1 MKIITYDA
9 FNRMSGRDM
18 DRVVQFLNR
27 EIESYSDSEAAIL
40 KSVQYAVKDRAG
52 LGGYVFEMFDGPE
65 TIGVA
70 VVNRTG
76 MEDYMPD
83 NILVYLAIKKEVQ
96 RNGHGR
102 QLLSYALEH
111 CEGEVMLHITKDNPA
126 LTFFEKVGF
135 RTQYQ
140 EMYLEKSETN

>member
-1 MKIITYDA
+1 
-9 FNRMSGRDM
+9 M
-18 DRVVQFLNR
+18 DRVVRFLNT
-27 EIESYSDSEAAIL
+27 EIDPCTDSEGAIL
-40 KSVQYAVKDRAG
+40 KSVQYAIKDRAG
-52 LGGYVFEMFDGPE
+52 LGGYVFEMVEGPE

-83 NILVYLAIKKEVQ
+83 NILVYLAIKKALQ
-96 RNGHGR
+96 KKGYGR
-102 QLLSYALEH
+102 QLLSYALDY

-126 LTFFEKVGF
+126 LAFFEKVGF

-140 EMYLEKSETN
+140 EMYLERN